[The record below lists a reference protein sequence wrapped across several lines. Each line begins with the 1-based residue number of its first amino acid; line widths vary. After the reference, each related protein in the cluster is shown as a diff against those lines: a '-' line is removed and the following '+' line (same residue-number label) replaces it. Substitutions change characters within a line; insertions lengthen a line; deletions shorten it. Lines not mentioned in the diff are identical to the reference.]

1 MQQLAEKRA
10 HERYNL
16 RLAIFVEVLSPGDS
30 QSQNRVFRSETVDVS
45 ARGLRLWLPEAVAV
59 GRRLHLAIPL
69 ENLRE
74 SLELEGRA
82 VWSAEANDRPGYW
95 VGLQLDDASR
105 EDMERWFLV
114 VQRLRRQAAG

>member
-10 HERYNL
+10 HERYSV
-16 RLAIFVEVLSPGDS
+16 RLAIFVEVLSPVGS
-30 QSQNRVFRSETVDVS
+30 AAQSQVFRSETVDVS
-45 ARGLRLWLPEAVAV
+45 AKGLRLWSPEPVAA

-74 SLELEGRA
+74 SLELEGTA
-82 VWSAEANDRPGYW
+82 VWSGEASDRPGYW

-114 VQRLRRQAAG
+114 VQRLRRQASL